1 MFDRRT
7 LLKTGLAIGGAT
19 TAGGLLAACGKDNPG
34 RDGFVAPGSDRVAE
48 VEKARN
54 GGRTVSARL
63 VARPDRIDLGGR
75 TVSTW
80 TYGGRLPGAEIRVR
94 AGEILA
100 VTLDN
105 ELPTHTS
112 AHWHGLALRNDAD
125 GVPGVTQE
133 PVGKGGTF
141 SYRFTVANPG
151 TYWFHPHTGTQLDR
165 GMYAPLIVEDP
176 SEPLKYDDEWV
187 VILDDW
193 MDGVTGTPDD
203 VLAEL
208 KRGMHH
214 DHGTNHGDHSMD
226 GESPSG
232 GTPPT
237 GHMLMGAHSDLL
249 GNDAGDVRYPYFLIN
264 GRPATAPETYRGKPG
279 STVRIR
285 FINAGADTAF
295 RVAIGGHRMLV
306 THTDGYPVEPVT
318 TDALLLGMGERYDV
332 IVKLRDGVFPLVALA
347 EGKGATALA
356 VVRTG
361 SGRAPD
367 AEVRPTELA
376 GKIAT
381 YADLRPS
388 EAARLKAR
396 KPDRTIRWK
405 LTGGMMHYDWGFNG
419 HKYSPDRIEPVTEG
433 ERVRLELHNATT
445 MWHPVHLHG
454 HTFAIAGTGTG
465 TGIRKDTAIVLPQQ
479 TLRIDFDADNPGLWM
494 AHCHNTYHA
503 EAGMMTL
510 LGYQR

>member
-1 MFDRRT
+1 MLDRRT
-7 LLKTGLAIGGAT
+7 LLRTGLAIGGT
-19 TAGGLLAACGKDNPG
+19 TAAGGLLAACSKDDPG
-34 RDGFVAPGSDRVAE
+34 RGGFVLPDSDRVVEA
-48 VEKARN
+48 EKARN

-80 TYGGRLPGAEIRVR
+80 TYDGRLPGAELRVKV
-94 AGEILA
+94 GEVLA

-105 ELPTHTS
+105 ELPTDTS
-112 AHWHGLALRNDAD
+112 VHWHGLALRNDAD
-125 GVPGVTQE
+125 GVPGVTQK
-133 PVGKGGTF
+133 PVRKGSQFT
-141 SYRFTVANPG
+141 YRFTVANPG

-165 GMYAPLIVEDP
+165 GLYAPLIVEDP
-176 SEPLKYDDEWV
+176 SEPLGYDDEWV

-208 KRGMHH
+208 KQGMGGM
-214 DHGTNHGDHSMD
+214 DHGDHGMPGMD
-226 GESPSG
+226 GGSPSPG
-232 GTPPT
+232 GIGST
-237 GHMLMGAHSDLL
+237 GHMLMGARSDLL
-249 GNDAGDVRYPYFLIN
+249 GGDAGDVRYPYFLVN
-264 GRPATAPETYRGKPG
+264 GRLATAPETYRGKPG
-279 STVRIR
+279 SMVRIR
-285 FINAGADTAF
+285 FVNAGADTAF
-295 RVAIGGHRMLV
+295 RVALGDHQMTV

-332 IVKLRDGVFPLVALA
+332 TVKLRDGVFPLVALA
-347 EGKGATALA
+347 EGKEAAALA

-367 AEVRPTELA
+367 SAVRPAELTR
-376 GKIAT
+376 KVAT
-381 YADLRPS
+381 YADLKPS
-388 EAARLKAR
+388 ETARLKAR
-396 KPDRTIRWK
+396 KPNRTIHWK
-405 LTGGMMHYDWGFNG
+405 LTGGMMRYNWGFNG
-419 HKYSPDRIEPVTEG
+419 HRYDPDRIKTITEG
-433 ERVRLELHNATT
+433 ERVRLEFHNTTT

-454 HTFAIAGTGTG
+454 HTFAITG

-479 TLRIDFDADNPGLWM
+479 TLQIDFDADNPGLWM

-503 EAGMMTL
+503 EAGMMAL